1 MASFDAALSTGRR
14 LAPRSTLAAA
24 AWLFMLSAGATGA
37 LAQQAAPPA
46 GAANAPTTATTA
58 TTSTATAGTAVQAA
72 PSAAAGSAPS
82 APAPLTRAQVIAE
95 LECARASGE
104 MEAAMLQSYGLPS
117 TAPVQRPAGG
127 SGCTLPTAR
136 R

>member
-1 MASFDAALSTGRR
+1 MHPFFASFDAALSTGRR

-37 LAQQAAPPA
+37 LAQQAAPSA
-46 GAANAPTTATTA
+46 DAANATTAA
-58 TTSTATAGTAVQAA
+58 TSTATAGPALQAA

-127 SGCTLPTAR
+127 TGCALPTAR